1 MFQQGEKDC
10 SYYLKT
16 GHCKFGITCKFHHPQ
31 PAGTSMPV
39 SAPQFYPQ
47 VQSPSLPT
55 PDQYGGASNSLR
67 VHRPPLL
74 HGSYVPGTYGPV
86 LLPPGVVPIPGWN
99 PYSVCY
105 KLHTLR
111 LRYAKNYV
119 PIFWC
124 HWLTLCRHLS
134 AQYYLL
140 VLNLELEQL
149 HCMEFRQQHLH
160 FQDLIP
166 RSPLLPTLQ
175 AVTKRNKHF
184 LRDLVKLNVR
194 TIWERGTVNLDYLVD
209 IIILATGLLPGLS
222 SVPVVSPCVRYE
234 MLLICL
240 RSNTFSFWFN
250 FILLFCWNRG

>member
-1 MFQQGEKDC
+1 
-10 SYYLKT
+10 
-16 GHCKFGITCKFHHPQ
+16 
-31 PAGTSMPV
+31 MPV

-119 PIFWC
+119 PF
-124 HWLTLCRHLS
+124 
-134 AQYYLL
+134 
-140 VLNLELEQL
+140 
-149 HCMEFRQQHLH
+149 F
-160 FQDLIP
+160 
-166 RSPLLPTLQ
+166 
-175 AVTKRNKHF
+175 
-184 LRDLVKLNVR
+184 
-194 TIWERGTVNLDYLVD
+194 
-209 IIILATGLLPGLS
+209 
-222 SVPVVSPCVRYE
+222 
-234 MLLICL
+234 
-240 RSNTFSFWFN
+240 
-250 FILLFCWNRG
+250 